1 VLAQKQSLGRFQTVI
16 VQTLNEQKQM
26 NNTELDKRLSTH
38 EAVCSER
45 WLEILSRVRRLEMI
59 LIGAFGSIIMIL
71 LTIIFK
77 LQ

>member
-1 VLAQKQSLGRFQTVI
+1 
-16 VQTLNEQKQM
+16 M
-26 NNTELDKRLSTH
+26 NINELDKRISTH

-59 LIGAFGSIIMIL
+59 LVGAFGSIIMIL

>member
-1 VLAQKQSLGRFQTVI
+1 MNDDL
-16 VQTLNEQKQM
+16 LN
-26 NNTELDKRLSTH
+26 ELDKRITTH
-38 EAVCSER
+38 EAVCTER
-45 WLEILSRVRRLEMI
+45 WIETISRIKRLEMI

>member
-1 VLAQKQSLGRFQTVI
+1 
-16 VQTLNEQKQM
+16 M
-26 NNTELDKRLSTH
+26 NANELDKRLSTH

-59 LIGAFGSIIMIL
+59 LIGSFGSIIIIL
-71 LTIIFK
+71 ITIILK

>member
-1 VLAQKQSLGRFQTVI
+1 MWSFFDDTVFK
-16 VQTLNEQKQM
+16 VCLM
-26 NNTELDKRLSTH
+26 NTNELDKRLSTH

-59 LIGAFGSIIMIL
+59 LIGSFGSIIIIL
-71 LTIIFK
+71 ITIILK